1 MKNVKI
7 VALIL
12 IALVFAAGIV
22 SAHVFPRLNF
32 DSNSNSAGYLNGGEL
47 DANSGNMNDS
57 NANISCRPELV
68 ISDPRFVNYTIEE
81 SDAGILGWNGKSIES
96 SLYEKFGMISD
107 DTNVVISAKVVRYNE
122 QFLYNE
128 KTLSEY
134 LTAAIYEA
142 ERYDKLCQLLLDGDY
157 LKYGEAL
164 YLTGDRNG
172 QKWSKDLYEQRVAY
186 YGNDLLDKYI
196 SNGAFLREMVKDDLA
211 SLEQNSTSAQAMVMF
226 REACAAFAN
235 QAYEEL
241 EILLDENGIYNERKT
256 YENSEYLVLYTSKEV
271 FASLSLENVGV
282 GNIDSSFFQFGLMIE
297 NSAPNNIPHDLGN

>member
-12 IALVFAAGIV
+12 IALVFATGV
-22 SAHVFPRLNF
+22 VLAHIFPTPNF
-32 DSNSNSAGYLNGGEL
+32 DGNSNSAGYLNGEEL
-47 DANSGNMNDS
+47 DAELGNMNDS
-57 NANISCRPELV
+57 NLNVSHEPELV
-68 ISDPRFVNYTIEE
+68 ISGSRFADYTIEE

-96 SLYEKFGMISD
+96 SLYEKFCMISD
-107 DTNVVISAKVVRYNE
+107 DTSVVIFAKVVRYNE

-134 LTAAIYEA
+134 LSAAIYEA

-164 YLTGDRNG
+164 YLTGDMNG

-211 SLEQNSTSAQAMVMF
+211 SLEQNSTSAQAVVMF
-226 REACAAFAN
+226 REAYAAFAN

-241 EILLDENGIYNERKT
+241 ESLLDENGIYNERKT
-256 YENSEYLVLYTSKEV
+256 YGDSEYLVFCTSKKV
-271 FASLSLENVGV
+271 FASLSLENIGV
-282 GNIDSSFFQFGLMIE
+282 GNIDSSLFQFGLMVE
-297 NSAPNNIPHDLGN
+297 NSVPDNIPHDLDN